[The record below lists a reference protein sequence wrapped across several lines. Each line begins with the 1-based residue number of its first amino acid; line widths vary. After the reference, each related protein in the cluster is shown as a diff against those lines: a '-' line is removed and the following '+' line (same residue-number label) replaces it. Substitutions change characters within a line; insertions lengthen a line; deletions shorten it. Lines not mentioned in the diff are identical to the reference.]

1 MFGAD
6 GALYASAGDGASF
19 TFNDYGQAGIPR
31 NPLGDPP
38 VGIGGVQ
45 TPSTAEGAGPDPE
58 SSPGERAGGLKWHP
72 HPGGSIHGHGP
83 LR

>member
-45 TPSTAEGAGPDPE
+45 TPPTAEGGRTL
-58 SSPGERAGGLKWHP
+58 RAP
-72 HPGGSIHGHGP
+72 PTFHGVVRAHRGT
-83 LR
+83 